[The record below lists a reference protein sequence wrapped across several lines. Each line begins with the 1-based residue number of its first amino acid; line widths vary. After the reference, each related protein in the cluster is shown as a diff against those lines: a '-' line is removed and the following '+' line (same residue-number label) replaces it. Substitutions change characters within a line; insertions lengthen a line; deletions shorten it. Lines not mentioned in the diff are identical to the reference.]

1 MEEETVKSVCVC
13 MCVCVE
19 PRVVW
24 RDRQGCVCGCV
35 HVETLIFLCVERL
48 VYLYVSGNENV
59 GGKALLNSRQSYLC
73 DSEECGRF
81 YHSLL
86 RLLGR

>member
-1 MEEETVKSVCVC
+1 M
-13 MCVCVE
+13 
-19 PRVVW
+19 
-24 RDRQGCVCGCV
+24 
-35 HVETLIFLCVERL
+35 
-48 VYLYVSGNENV
+48 V